1 MLYLVDGKKFVSVGP
16 QQHVEQPLSLFLRR
30 FNQNWIQT
38 GGFGAV
44 SSALF
49 HASWTLDQ
57 RKVWLL
63 EVFLCC
69 TLLWVWANIK
79 EEEHKMETL
88 W

>member
-63 EVFLCC
+63 EVFFVLHAFMS
-69 TLLWVWANIK
+69 LSK
-79 EEEHKMETL
+79 HKGGRT
-88 W
+88 

>member
-1 MLYLVDGKKFVSVGP
+1 MLYLVDGNKF
-16 QQHVEQPLSLFLRR
+16 EQMVWCRTAAHRLFLRR

-38 GGFGAV
+38 GGFVAV

-63 EVFLCC
+63 EVFCAARFYEFEQ
-69 TLLWVWANIK
+69 T
-79 EEEHKMETL
+79 
-88 W
+88 

>member
-44 SSALF
+44 SSAVSRF
-49 HASWTLDQ
+49 LDF
-57 RKVWLL
+57 RSKESLAIGS
-63 EVFLCC
+63 FLCC

>member
-63 EVFLCC
+63 EVFFCAARFYEFEQ
-69 TLLWVWANIK
+69 T
-79 EEEHKMETL
+79 
-88 W
+88 